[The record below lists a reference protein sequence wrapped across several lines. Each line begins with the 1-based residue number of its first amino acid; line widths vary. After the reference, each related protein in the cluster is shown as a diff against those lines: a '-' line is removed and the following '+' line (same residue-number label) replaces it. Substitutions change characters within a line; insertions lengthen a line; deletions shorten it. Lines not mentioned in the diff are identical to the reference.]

1 MNMRIVPRESQ
12 ERSTEMNLNVVW
24 SAPES
29 QLQLN
34 KNEVHVWRAS
44 IDVNPRFQAVLA
56 CFLDSDERRRA
67 SQFVFGRDRN
77 HFVAAHGI
85 LRQILGGYLQR
96 SPGELRFTLGR
107 HGKPALRNETG
118 CADVRFNLS
127 YSGELALMA
136 VALER
141 EVGIDL
147 EKIRTGVA
155 NENMETSIFTAWEQ
169 AEFRN
174 ALAEERECVF
184 FARWTCKEA
193 YIKARGAGLQIPLKS
208 FEVSLAPGQPP
219 RLRCSDSGLWDLVS
233 FSPSE
238 DFAAALVVEGRNTQL
253 RFWNFLNHE

>member
-1 MNMRIVPRESQ
+1 MRIVPRESQ

-96 SPGELRFTLGR
+96 SPEELRFTLGR

-118 CADVRFNLS
+118 CADVRFNLFNA
-127 YSGELALMA
+127 SG
-136 VALER
+136 R
-141 EVGIDL
+141 E
-147 EKIRTGVA
+147 T
-155 NENMETSIFTAWEQ
+155 
-169 AEFRN
+169 
-174 ALAEERECVF
+174 
-184 FARWTCKEA
+184 
-193 YIKARGAGLQIPLKS
+193 
-208 FEVSLAPGQPP
+208 
-219 RLRCSDSGLWDLVS
+219 S
-233 FSPSE
+233 FSPVRSKKRSRSFLAKPE
-238 DFAAALVVEGRNTQL
+238 SASVLFSSTEAAKRQL
-253 RFWNFLNHE
+253 TSRARSSNLPDNNRSARSSSRSSAQAVR